1 VRQETGFVETSS
13 LEKPSTDS
21 NFILVVN
28 KWTAPLVP
36 FSALSEFI
44 VEHAVLLA
52 PVLTLEDDVDTA
64 LLGLRQRLPRQG
76 VPTSGENSRLEF
88 VKLLA
93 SEINSFMSSRPR
105 RG

>member
-1 VRQETGFVETSS
+1 MRQETGFVETSS

-28 KWTAPLVP
+28 EWTAPLVP

-52 PVLTLEDDVDTA
+52 PVLVLKDDVDAPVLCISDGLPAKNYCDPETFQCLEA
-64 LLGLRQRLPRQG
+64 RLLQIGRAH
-76 VPTSGENSRLEF
+76 V
-88 VKLLA
+88 
-93 SEINSFMSSRPR
+93 
-105 RG
+105 

>member
-1 VRQETGFVETSS
+1 MRQETGFVETSS

-21 NFILVVN
+21 NFILVVY
-28 KWTAPLVP
+28 KGTAPLVP

-64 LLGLRQRLPRQG
+64 LLCLRQRLPRQ
-76 VPTSGENSRLEF
+76 
-88 VKLLA
+88 
-93 SEINSFMSSRPR
+93 
-105 RG
+105 